1 MRPDEII
8 AESFRRIEE
17 AVGPHGFAADEW
29 PIVRRM
35 IHASGDLDLIKDVCF
50 TRGAAAAGVAA
61 LRAGTPLVTDVHMV
75 AAGVSKPLLESLH
88 VPLHCFI
95 DDEEVARAAQA
106 DGHTRS
112 HHAMLQ
118 AIDRVGDAIYAIGN
132 APTALLALCAAVRAG
147 KVQPRLILALPV
159 GFVSVIES
167 KEEALRLD
175 VPVLALR
182 GRKGGSGITA
192 AALNALLHLAV
203 ERGSGSL

>member
-1 MRPDEII
+1 
-8 AESFRRIEE
+8 
-17 AVGPHGFAADEW
+17 
-29 PIVRRM
+29 
-35 IHASGDLDLIKDVCF
+35 
-50 TRGAAAAGVAA
+50 
-61 LRAGTPLVTDVHMV
+61 
-75 AAGVSKPLLESLH
+75 
-88 VPLHCFI
+88 LHCFI

-112 HHAMLQ
+112 HHAMLN
-118 AIDRVGDAIYAIGN
+118 AIDRVGSAIYAIGN

-147 KVQPRLILALPV
+147 KVRPRLILALPV

-175 VPVLALR
+175 VPVIALR

-203 ERGSGSL
+203 EGGSGSL